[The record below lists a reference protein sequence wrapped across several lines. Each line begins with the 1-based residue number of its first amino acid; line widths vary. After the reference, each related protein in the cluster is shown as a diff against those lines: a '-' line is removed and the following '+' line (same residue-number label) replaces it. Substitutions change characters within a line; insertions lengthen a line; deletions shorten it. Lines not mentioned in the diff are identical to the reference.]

1 MRGQKA
7 RGVALGGMLF
17 ALAIL
22 LSFVEGMVAPA
33 LGLPP
38 GVKPGLANIV
48 VMYALFFLGRGQA
61 LTLVLLKSFFAML
74 TRGPSA
80 GALSLAGGLLS
91 LCALLLLL
99 LPREKP
105 SYFVLS
111 VAGAVSHNLG
121 QLLMASLW
129 LKTAFSLAYAPVLI
143 VSGVGMGAVT
153 AVSLRLLLPAL
164 GRSEEK
170 KNAAAAAFFCRGA
183 DGHVSFI
190 RRQAAWLEIF

>member
-1 MRGQKA
+1 MKNGKA
-7 RGVALGGMLF
+7 RAVAMGGMLF

-22 LSFVEGMVAPA
+22 LSFIEGMAAPA

-61 LTLVLLKSFFAML
+61 LTLVLLKSFFAIL
-74 TRGPSA
+74 TRGLSA

-91 LCALLLLL
+91 LAVMLLLL
-99 LPREKP
+99 LPKEKP
-105 SYFVLS
+105 SYLVLS
-111 VAGAVSHNLG
+111 VAGAVAHNMG

-143 VSGVGMGAVT
+143 VSGIGMGAVT
-153 AVSLRLLLPAL
+153 SISLRLLLPAL
-164 GRSEEK
+164 QRAGLMRQKE
-170 KNAAAAAFFCRGA
+170 R
-183 DGHVSFI
+183 DDPD
-190 RRQAAWLEIF
+190 RR

>member
-22 LSFVEGMVAPA
+22 LSFVEGMAAPA

-91 LCALLLLL
+91 LSALLLLL
-99 LPREKP
+99 LPLEKP

-164 GRSEEK
+164 ERAGLAHQK
-170 KNAAAAAFFCRGA
+170 GGG
-183 DGHVSFI
+183 DPD
-190 RRQAAWLEIF
+190 RR

>member
-17 ALAIL
+17 GAGHPAQLCGGHA
-22 LSFVEGMVAPA
+22 APA

-80 GALSLAGGLLS
+80 GALSLAGG
-91 LCALLLLL
+91 C
-99 LPREKP
+99 
-105 SYFVLS
+105 
-111 VAGAVSHNLG
+111 
-121 QLLMASLW
+121 
-129 LKTAFSLAYAPVLI
+129 
-143 VSGVGMGAVT
+143 
-153 AVSLRLLLPAL
+153 
-164 GRSEEK
+164 
-170 KNAAAAAFFCRGA
+170 
-183 DGHVSFI
+183 
-190 RRQAAWLEIF
+190 